1 MNAISRE
8 LNIDLPIESIDS
20 ANDSTDIEDADN
32 VEDIEN
38 SFDKEILLNKTDA
51 NTLDSLN
58 QNDDNIELSV
68 SNSEKVSKLVG

>member
-1 MNAISRE
+1 MAILAE

-20 ANDSTDIEDADN
+20 ANDSTDIDDIEDADN
-32 VEDIEN
+32 IEDIEN
-38 SFDKEILLNKTDA
+38 SFDKEIPLNKTDA

-68 SNSEKVSKLVG
+68 SNSEKAS